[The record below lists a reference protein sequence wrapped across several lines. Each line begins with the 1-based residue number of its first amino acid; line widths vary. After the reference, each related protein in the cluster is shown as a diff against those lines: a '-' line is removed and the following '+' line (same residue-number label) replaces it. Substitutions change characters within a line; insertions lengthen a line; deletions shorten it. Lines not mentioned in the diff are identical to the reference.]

1 MGFTD
6 GIWRAVG
13 YFLAALWIWSMYRAG
28 QLLHK
33 GYRSKVR
40 ITAVILGIVGMFTY
54 MSWSTLGTHVERDD
68 EPLFGGGG
76 ELVTDYKPTNA
87 QRNRAATT
95 VFLLTLLPLAA
106 GGLAKDDPAA
116 SSESRNR

>member
-33 GYRSKVR
+33 EYRSKVR

-54 MSWSTLGTHVERDD
+54 ISWRTLGTHVEGDD
-68 EPLFGGGG
+68 EPLLDDGN
-76 ELVTDYKPTNA
+76 LIRDYKPTNA

-95 VFLLTLLPLAA
+95 VFLLTFLPLAA